1 MVRPGRAVRY
11 SKYEPT
17 LDDLD
22 SAELMRMI
30 QDRLLASGYE
40 RDPWDP
46 DPDARPTLDDLHEAI
61 AEALL
66 REGLVDESLLDA
78 AMEADDWRQSE
89 LGRLVRDLA
98 QRLERDGFLR
108 PGEGEEPGGSEPGAE
123 GSGPGAVAPARDPGR
138 ATFELTDK
146 AIDFLGYRTLKDV
159 LGGAGAASVGAH
171 ETDAT
176 TTGVETTGASRPYAF
191 GDALNL
197 DVTETFKQAAR
208 RGLGDGLVLEEGD
221 LWVQESELS
230 SSCAT
235 VVLLDC
241 SHSMI
246 LYGEDRFTPAKRVAL
261 ALAHLIRTQYPGDTV
276 RFVLF
281 HDTAE
286 EIPLARLA
294 TAQVGPYHTNTAQG
308 LRLAQRLLARQRKDM
323 KQIVMITDGKPSALT
338 LPNGRI
344 YKNAYGLDPM
354 VMGQTLREVAGC
366 RRDGIQINTFMLA
379 RDPALI
385 AFVQRVSAMTRGKAY
400 FTTPQTIGR
409 YVLQDFATRRTRSV
423 N

>member
-1 MVRPGRAVRY
+1 MPVIAGRAVRY

-22 SAELMRMI
+22 SADLMRLI
-30 QDRLLASGYE
+30 EDQLLASGFE

-46 DPDARPTLDDLHEAI
+46 DPDAGSTMEDLYQAI
-61 AEALL
+61 AEALW
-66 REGLVDESLLDA
+66 REGLIDEALVDA
-78 AMEADDWRQSE
+78 AMQADDWRQSE

-108 PGEGEEPGGSEPGAE
+108 PGAGQEPGPGSPETAAGA
-123 GSGPGAVAPARDPGR
+123 GAATGDPGR
-138 ATFELTDK
+138 ATFTLTDK
-146 AIDFLGYRTLKDV
+146 ATDFLGYRTLTDV
-159 LGGAGAASVGAH
+159 LGGAGAASLGAH
-171 ETDAT
+171 ETDAS
-176 TTGVETTGASRPYAF
+176 TTGVETTGASRPYAY

-197 DVTETFKQAAR
+197 DVVETFKQAAR
-208 RGLGDGLVLEEGD
+208 RAPSGPLELAEGD
-221 LWVQESELS
+221 LWVQESELT

-261 ALAHLIRTQYPGDTV
+261 ALAHLIRTQYPGDAL

-281 HDTAE
+281 HDSAE

-294 TAQVGPYHTNTAQG
+294 TVQVGPYHTNTAQG
-308 LRLAQRLLARQRKDM
+308 LRLARRLLARQRKDM
-323 KQIVMITDGKPSALT
+323 RQIVMITDGKPSAIT
-338 LPNGRI
+338 LPGGRI
-344 YKNAYGLDPM
+344 YKNAYGLDPL
-354 VMGQTLREVAGC
+354 VLGETLREVGSC
-366 RRDGIQINTFMLA
+366 RRAGIQINTFMLA
-379 RDPALI
+379 RDPELI
-385 AFVQRVSAMTRGKAY
+385 AFVQRVSRMTRGKAY
-400 FTTPQTIGR
+400 FTTPRTIGR
-409 YVLQDFATRRTRSV
+409 YVLQDFQARRTKLV